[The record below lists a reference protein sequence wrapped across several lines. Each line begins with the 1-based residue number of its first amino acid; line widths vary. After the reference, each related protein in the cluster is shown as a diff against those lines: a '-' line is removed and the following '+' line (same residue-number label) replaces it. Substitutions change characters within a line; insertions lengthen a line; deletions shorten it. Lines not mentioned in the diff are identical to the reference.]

1 MASKIKSAE
10 DFELTNSLL
19 EKNKATEK
27 KKVRKKNLGN
37 NICSLNCSRELTAC
51 CIWLA
56 DKTRG
61 NVLVVSGPSLQ
72 PLEQTEG
79 SEKINLAET
88 YP

>member
-10 DFELTNSLL
+10 DFELTNSPL
-19 EKNKATEK
+19 EKQSNWK
-27 KKVRKKNLGN
+27 KKKLEKIGN

-61 NVLVVSGPSLQ
+61 NVLVISGPSLQ